1 MAVTIRLSRIGC
13 NNKPAY
19 RVMVA
24 DSRSPRDGRFI
35 EIVGSYDPKRKGEN
49 YSLDLERIN
58 YWQERGAKATETVAS
73 LVKRARKAAN
83 AATDTTAT
91 A

>member
-1 MAVTIRLSRIGC
+1 MAVTIRLSRTGC
-13 NNKPAY
+13 INAPSY

-24 DSRSPRDGRFI
+24 DTRAPRDGRFI

-49 YSLDLERIN
+49 YTLDLERID
-58 YWQERGAKATETVAS
+58 YWLGQGAKASETVAS
-73 LVKRARKAAN
+73 LVKRARKAAP
-83 AATDTTAT
+83 AAAE

>member
-1 MAVTIRLSRIGC
+1 MAVTIRLSRTGC
-13 NNKPAY
+13 NNKPCF

-35 EIVGSYDPKRKGEN
+35 EIVGSYDPKRTGEN
-49 YSLDLERIN
+49 YTLDLNRID
-58 YWQERGAKATETVAS
+58 YWQGQGARVSETVAS
-73 LVKRARKAAN
+73 LLRRARKAVV
-83 AATDTTAT
+83 AT

>member
-1 MAVTIRLSRIGC
+1 MAVTIRLSRTGC
-13 NNKPAY
+13 NNAPSY

-24 DSRSPRDGRFI
+24 DTRAPRDGRFI

-49 YSLDLERIN
+49 YTLDLERID
-58 YWQERGAKATETVAS
+58 YWLGQGAKASETVAS
-73 LVKRARKAAN
+73 LVKRARKAAP
-83 AATDTTAT
+83 AAAE

>member
-1 MAVTIRLSRIGC
+1 MAVTMRLSRTGC
-13 NNKPAY
+13 NNAPSY

-24 DSRSPRDGRFI
+24 DTRAPRDGRFI

-49 YSLDLERIN
+49 YTLDLERID
-58 YWQERGAKATETVAS
+58 YWLGQGAKASETVAS
-73 LVKRARKAAN
+73 LVKRARKAAP
-83 AATDTTAT
+83 AAAE

>member
-1 MAVTIRLSRIGC
+1 MAVTIRLSRTGC
-13 NNKPAY
+13 INAPSY

-24 DSRSPRDGRFI
+24 DTRAPRDGRFI

-49 YSLDLERIN
+49 YTLDLERID
-58 YWQERGAKATETVAS
+58 YWLGQGAKASETVAS
-73 LVKRARKAAN
+73 LLKRARKAAP
-83 AATDTTAT
+83 AAAE

>member
-1 MAVTIRLSRIGC
+1 MAVTIRLSRTGC
-13 NNKPAY
+13 NNAPSY

-24 DSRSPRDGRFI
+24 DTRAPRDGRFI

-49 YSLDLERIN
+49 YTLDLERID
-58 YWQERGAKATETVAS
+58 YWLGQGAKASETVAS
-73 LVKRARKAAN
+73 LLKRARKAAP
-83 AATDTTAT
+83 AAAE